1 MSLRCLH
8 GEYDQCESYLFFV
21 IVGLISLISAIKISM
36 TILLIFISLLHKLA
50 LINAIWMNEEK
61 ILAPNSDLTSV
72 YD

>member
-1 MSLRCLH
+1 
-8 GEYDQCESYLFFV
+8 
-21 IVGLISLISAIKISM
+21 M

-61 ILAPNSDLTSV
+61 ILAPNSDLASV